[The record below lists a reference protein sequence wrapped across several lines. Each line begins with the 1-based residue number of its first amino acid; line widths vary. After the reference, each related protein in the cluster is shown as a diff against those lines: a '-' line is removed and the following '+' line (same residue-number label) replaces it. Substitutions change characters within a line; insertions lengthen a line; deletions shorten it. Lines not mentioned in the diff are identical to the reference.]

1 MARNNQRRRTGTK
14 GPAAKETTTETE
26 NTTSALPFVTPTELV
41 DLPSK
46 GRFYPE
52 DHPLHNQETVEIRYM
67 TARDEDILTSQ
78 SLLKKGVALERFL
91 ENIVVDKRIKP
102 SRLLVGD
109 RNAMLVAARITGY
122 GADYETRVVC
132 GNCSTR
138 VNYAFDLQEMKVY
151 DGTDTGEVDVNFT
164 ADNTFKTKLPLTGLE
179 VEMRLLTGD
188 DENLI
193 AQKTTINKKRKVLE
207 GTLTSQ
213 LDRCMV
219 SVNGDDTRET
229 ITQLISM
236 LPARDSR
243 HLRNVHRAVMPT
255 VDLTQEFVCPECSH
269 EQNME
274 VPFTADFFWP
284 KS

>member
-1 MARNNQRRRTGTK
+1 LARNNQRRRPGTK
-14 GPAAKETTTETE
+14 EPESKETTETE
-26 NTTSALPFVTPTELV
+26 NTTSALSFVTPTELV

-67 TARDEDILTSQ
+67 TAGDEDILTSQ

-91 ENIVVDKRIKP
+91 ESVVVDKRIKP
-102 SRLLVGD
+102 SKLLVGD

-132 GNCSTR
+132 GNCNTR
-138 VNYAFDLQEMKVY
+138 VDYTFDLQEMKVY
-151 DGTDTGEVDVNFT
+151 DGTDTGEVDVIFT

-179 VEMRLLTGD
+179 VEMRLLTGE

-213 LDRCMV
+213 LNRCMV
-219 SVNGDDTRET
+219 SVNGDDARET

-269 EQNME
+269 EQNMG

>member
-1 MARNNQRRRTGTK
+1 LARNNQRRRTETK
-14 GPAAKETTTETE
+14 GSEAKETTTETD

-41 DLPSK
+41 DLPSE
-46 GRFYPE
+46 GRFYSE
-52 DHPLHNQETVEIRYM
+52 DHPLHNKKEVEIRYM

-91 ENIVVDKRIKP
+91 ENIVIDKRIKP

-109 RNAMLVAARITGY
+109 RNAILVAARITGY
-122 GADYETRVVC
+122 GPEYETKVIC
-132 GNCSTR
+132 GNCSAK
-138 VNYAFDLQEMKVY
+138 VNYSFDLQEMNVY
-151 DGTDTGEVDVNFT
+151 RGTDTEDVDVTFT
-164 ADNTFKTKLPLTGLE
+164 ADSTFKTKLPLTGLE
-179 VEMRLLTGD
+179 VEMRLLTGE

-193 AQKTTINKKRKVLE
+193 AQKTTINKKRKILE

-213 LDRCMV
+213 LNRCMV
-219 SVNGDDTRET
+219 SVNGDDSRET

-255 VDLTQEFVCPECSH
+255 VDLTQDFECPECSH
-269 EQNME
+269 EQEME

>member
-14 GPAAKETTTETE
+14 GPETQPATTETSD
-26 NTTSALPFVTPTELV
+26 NASALPFVTPTELV
-41 DLPSK
+41 DLPSL

-52 DHPLHNQETVEIRYM
+52 DHPLHNQKEVEIRYM
-67 TARDEDILTSQ
+67 TTRDEDILTSQ

-102 SRLLVGD
+102 SKLLVGD
-109 RNAMLVAARITGY
+109 RNAILVAARITGY
-122 GADYETRVVC
+122 GPEYETRVVC
-132 GNCSTR
+132 GNCR
-138 VNYAFDLQEMKVY
+138 AKVNHSFDLHHMSVY
-151 DGTDTGEVDVNFT
+151 TGADTNDIDASFT

-179 VEMRLLTGD
+179 VEMRLLTGE

-193 AQKTTINKKRKVLE
+193 AQKTTLNKKRKALE

-213 LDRCMV
+213 LNRCIV
-219 SVNGDDTRET
+219 SVNGDDSRDT
-229 ITQLISM
+229 ITQLVNV

-243 HLRNVHRAVMPT
+243 HLLNIHRAVMPT
-255 VDLTQEFVCPECSH
+255 VDLTQRFECPECSH
-269 EQNME
+269 EQEME